1 MLKKFTITTLVFIIP
16 ILGAYAILGY
26 IVYESRNTYHIKKE
40 ILDNKHQDAEILI
53 LGNSHALFGVNP
65 KYFKR
70 NTINLSNANQSFYYD
85 LVIAKE
91 NIEQMTHLKAI
102 AINLSFF
109 SFQYQLDDSPE
120 NWRRNYYYYYWGVK
134 PFVPDADY
142 YKEMFNLPLRM
153 LKKGIQTSDL
163 IDSLG
168 YQNATGSANF
178 NQDIDGLVARVDI
191 YAEMYNKGTS
201 EKNMIL
207 LAEIHELAQK
217 RGIDIF
223 FFITPK
229 HKLYLEYFDKQIISD
244 FEEQLI
250 NYQQINRTVIF
261 DERSNPEFSN
271 QCFKDFDHLNTIG
284 AKKFSIL
291 LSEHI
296 EKALLLN
303 QSSSILNN

>member
-1 MLKKFTITTLVFIIP
+1 
-16 ILGAYAILGY
+16 
-26 IVYESRNTYHIKKE
+26 
-40 ILDNKHQDAEILI
+40 
-53 LGNSHALFGVNP
+53 
-65 KYFKR
+65 
-70 NTINLSNANQSFYYD
+70 
-85 LVIAKE
+85 
-91 NIEQMTHLKAI
+91 MTHLKAI

-207 LAEIHELAQK
+207 LF
-217 RGIDIF
+217 RS
-223 FFITPK
+223 
-229 HKLYLEYFDKQIISD
+229 KLSAMFLRRVALMFPILRLSPSMIS
-244 FEEQLI
+244 L
-250 NYQQINRTVIF
+250 T
-261 DERSNPEFSN
+261 
-271 QCFKDFDHLNTIG
+271 
-284 AKKFSIL
+284 
-291 LSEHI
+291 
-296 EKALLLN
+296 
-303 QSSSILNN
+303 